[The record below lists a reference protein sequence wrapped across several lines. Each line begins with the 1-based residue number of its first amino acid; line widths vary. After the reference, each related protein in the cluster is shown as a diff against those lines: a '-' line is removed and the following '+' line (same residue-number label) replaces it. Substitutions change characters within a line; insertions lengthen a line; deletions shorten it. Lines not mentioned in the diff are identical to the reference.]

1 MDDAAALVAGAWPD
15 ANVVDGPHVLSG
27 GFWASMATVRVEGQP
42 DEVPAALVVRHAPD
56 RAMGAKEAAVQ
67 ATLAQLG
74 FPTPGV
80 RISEPAPGGEGW
92 WSVADFAAGRP
103 LLAGLDG
110 PAALRRA
117 PQLVRDLPPQLA
129 RTMAALHRLDP
140 EPVTAAVRAAAP
152 EVAWTVED
160 VLAQFRLG
168 AQALDRSDLVAVI
181 DELAGRTPDSDRLVV
196 CHGDFHPFN
205 VLVDGST
212 FVVLD
217 WTGALLADPA
227 FDVAFT
233 ELVIGNPPLVLPGP
247 LAAVGRLA
255 GRVLARRFLRAY
267 RAANPTASLE
277 HLDWYRAMHRVRV
290 LLERTSLRLRHGD
303 QRVGHPFELLAPVA
317 ARDLAAATGLEVRA

>member
-1 MDDAAALVAGAWPD
+1 MEDAEALVVGAWPD
-15 ANVVDGPHVLSG
+15 ATVVDGPHVLSG
-27 GFWASMATVRVEGQP
+27 GFWASMATVRVEGHP
-42 DEVPAALVVRHAPD
+42 DDVPAALVVRHAPD

-67 ATLAQLG
+67 ATLASLG
-74 FPTPGV
+74 FPTPAV
-80 RISEPAPGGEGW
+80 RISEPAAGGEGW

-140 EPVTAAVRAAAP
+140 EPVTVAVRAAAP

-168 AQALDRSDLVAVI
+168 AEALDRSDLVAVI
-181 DELAGRTPDSDRLVV
+181 DELAGRTPDSNRLVV

-205 VLVDGST
+205 VLADGPA

-217 WTGALLADPA
+217 WTGALRADPA

-233 ELVIGNPPLVLPGP
+233 ELVIGNPPVVLPGP

-267 RAANPTASLE
+267 GAANPTTSLE
-277 HLDWYRAMHRVRV
+277 HLDWYRALHRVRV
-290 LLERTSLRLRHGD
+290 LLERASLRVRHGD

-317 ARDLAAATGLEVRA
+317 ARDLAAATGVKVRA